1 MTKTAMSVP
10 MEEIA
15 MGAANSIVGWEEAAG
30 GETRG
35 QNSKKPVYKPCRI
48 VVLTALLLILAFAM
62 FLVQKLVYVIEYV
75 SSNKELL
82 DVLASKL
89 SCQGFFSNKT
99 LF

>member
-1 MTKTAMSVP
+1 

-30 GETRG
+30 GETG
-35 QNSKKPVYKPCRI
+35 GKNSKKPVYKPCRI

-82 DVLASKL
+82 DVVAEQIIL
-89 SCQGFFSNKT
+89 SGFF
-99 LF
+99 FQ